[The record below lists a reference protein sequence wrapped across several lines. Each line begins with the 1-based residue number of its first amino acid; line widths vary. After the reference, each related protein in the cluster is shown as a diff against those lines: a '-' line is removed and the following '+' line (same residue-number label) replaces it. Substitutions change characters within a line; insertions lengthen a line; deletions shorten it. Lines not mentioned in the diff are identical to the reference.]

1 MKPEILI
8 TGGSGFIGSNLTVE
22 LIKQG
27 YNIVDLSKHKSA
39 IQGIKTLKL
48 DLTKD
53 DLSLLDDYKFDYVIH
68 LAAISSIKNAQGNEE
83 ETIKINLEGTK
94 KILKYFSN
102 KNLKKLIFLS
112 SVTVYQEVDTELTE
126 NSKYIVDKSANVY
139 SYSKFLAEN
148 ECGKY
153 ENKIPIIIFRL
164 ANAYGPLQRV
174 GKTPNLIPQ
183 IIYQALK
190 DKKIEVGNGKFARD
204 FIYVSD
210 IVAAII
216 AGLKSDFRGT
226 LNLGTGKPTKVED
239 IAKIVKNELKVE
251 FKDLKRKISSPLEL
265 TPNITLIKD
274 ILKWKPK
281 VGLKEGMVKTIKYYK
296 TEFENGRL

>member
-1 MKPEILI
+1 MATKILI
-8 TGGSGFIGSNLTVE
+8 TGGSGFIGSNLIVE

-27 YNIVDLSKHKSA
+27 YDIVDLSKHEST
-39 IQGIKTLKL
+39 IPGVKTLKI
-48 DLTKD
+48 DLTTD

-83 ETIKINLEGTK
+83 ETIKINLDGTK

-102 KNLKKLIFLS
+102 KNLKKFIFLS

-126 NSKYIVDKSANVY
+126 DSKYIVDKSANIY

-148 ECGKY
+148 ECKKY
-153 ENKIPIIIFRL
+153 DNKMPIIIFRL
-164 ANAYGPLQRV
+164 ANGYGPLQRV
-174 GKTPNLIPQ
+174 GKTPNLVPQ

-190 DKKIEVGNGKFARD
+190 DKKIEVYNGKFARD

-210 IVAAII
+210 IVDAII
-216 AGLKSDFRGT
+216 SGLKSPFKGT
-226 LNLGTGKPTKVED
+226 LNLGTGRATKVEE
-239 IAKIVKNELKVE
+239 IARIVQDELGVE
-251 FKDLKRKISSPLEL
+251 FKDLQRKIKAPLEL
-265 TPNITLIKD
+265 TPNIALIKD
-274 ILKWKPK
+274 ILKWEPRIS
-281 VGLKEGMVKTIKYYK
+281 LKEGITKTIKYYK

>member
-1 MKPEILI
+1 MTILV
-8 TGGSGFIGSNLTVE
+8 TGGSGFIGSNLIVE

-27 YNIVDLSKHKSA
+27 CDIVDLSKHESA
-39 IQGIKTLKL
+39 IPGVKTLKL
-48 DLTKD
+48 DLTED

-68 LAAISSIKNAQGNEE
+68 LAAVSSIKNAQGNEE
-83 ETIKINLEGTK
+83 ETIKTNLDGTK
-94 KILKYFSN
+94 KILEYFSN
-102 KNLKKLIFLS
+102 KNLKKFIFLS

-126 NSKYIVDKSANVY
+126 DSKYVVDKSANIY

-148 ECGKY
+148 ECKKY

-190 DKKIEVGNGKFARD
+190 DKKIEVRNGKFARD

-210 IVAAII
+210 MVSAII
-216 AGLKSDFRGT
+216 LGLKSPFKGT
-226 LNLGTGKPTKVED
+226 LNLGTGKPTK
-239 IAKIVKNELKVE
+239 
-251 FKDLKRKISSPLEL
+251 
-265 TPNITLIKD
+265 
-274 ILKWKPK
+274 
-281 VGLKEGMVKTIKYYK
+281 
-296 TEFENGRL
+296 

>member
-1 MKPEILI
+1 MNTSILV
-8 TGGSGFIGSNLTVE
+8 TGGSGFIGSNLILE
-22 LIKQG
+22 LKHQG
-27 YNIVDLSKHKSA
+27 YDIVDLSKHEST
-39 IQGIKTLKL
+39 IPGIKTLKL

-68 LAAISSIKNAQGNEE
+68 LAAVSSIKNAQGNEK
-83 ETIKINLEGTK
+83 ETIEINLDGTN

-102 KNLKKLIFLS
+102 KNLKKFIFLS

-126 NSKYIVDKSANVY
+126 DSKYIIDKTANAY

-148 ECGKY
+148 ECKKY
-153 ENKIPIIIFRL
+153 EEIMPIIIFRL

-174 GKTPNLIPQ
+174 GKTPNLVPQ

-210 IVAAII
+210 IVSAII
-216 AGLKSDFRGT
+216 LGMKSDFKGT
-226 LNLGTGKPTKVED
+226 LNLGTGVPTKVED
-239 IAKIVKNELKVE
+239 IAKIVKKELGVE
-251 FKDLKRKISSPLEL
+251 FKDLKRKIKAPLEL
-265 TPNITLIKD
+265 VPNISLIKD
-274 ILKWKPK
+274 ILKWEPK
-281 VGLKEGMVKTIKYYK
+281 VDLEKGITQTIKYYK